1 MRTYPRLCSTLFGVL
16 AGLAAITPA
25 LASVDAEV
33 SALRKQWEHVNF
45 ELAAQ
50 EQEGAYGGLL
60 ARCDKLLDEQPDDAQ
75 ALTWCGIIRSSFAGV
90 VGGLDA
96 LGYAKAA
103 RDDFERAVAID
114 ATVSDGAALTSL
126 GTLYARVPGWPV
138 GFGNSKKALKYLEA
152 GLQANPEGIDSNF
165 FLAEFLASEG
175 ETAKAKDHLR
185 RALRAAP
192 RPGRSAADAAR
203 KAEAEALLAEL
214 SES

>member
-25 LASVDAEV
+25 LASVNAEV
-33 SALRKQWEHVNF
+33 SALRTQWEHVNF
-45 ELAAQ
+45 ELPTQ
-50 EQEGAYGGLL
+50 EQEAAYGGLL
-60 ARCDKLLDEQPDDAQ
+60 ARCDELLDKQPDDAQ

-114 ATVSDGAALTSL
+114 PTVSDGAALVSL

-138 GFGNSKKALKYLEA
+138 GFGNSKKALEYLEA

-175 ETAKAKDHLR
+175 ETDKAKEHLER
-185 RALRAAP
+185 VLRAAP
-192 RPGRSAADAAR
+192 RPGRNAADAAR
-203 KAEAEALLAEL
+203 KAEAEALLAKL
-214 SES
+214 STN